1 MHQYRGKLIV
11 HTGSMFSGKTSSLWK
26 DLKRFEIA
34 GYKTMAFKPLIDTR
48 TETTEIKSHDDD
60 FLEAISIEKLE
71 DLLDF
76 VKSHEVDII
85 GIDEFQF
92 IKKEEDNLLE
102 ILNELLKK
110 GYTIV
115 LAGLDM
121 DSEAVA
127 FENIKEVLPWA
138 DHVTKHHAVCSHCGN
153 DAWVSYRY
161 SGESGRILIG
171 SQDHYEPLCR
181 SCYNIQKQKDLAKKD
196 QIKLEI
202 NGK

>member
-34 GYKTMAFKPLIDTR
+34 GYKTQAFKPLLDTR
-48 TETTEIKSHDDD
+48 TSTTEIKSHDDN
-60 FLEAISIEKLE
+60 FLEAISIEQ
-71 DLLDF
+71 LDELKYF
-76 VKSHEVDII
+76 VKDHEIDVI

-92 IKKEEDNLLE
+92 LKTDKN
-102 ILNELLKK
+102 ILNILEELLQK
-110 GYTIV
+110 GLTLV

-121 DSEAVA
+121 DSEGVA

-138 DHVTKHHAVCSHCGN
+138 DYITKHHAVCSHCGV

-161 SGESGRILIG
+161 SGESGRIVIG
-171 SQDHYEPLCR
+171 SEDHYAPLCKT
-181 SCYNIQKQKDLAKKD
+181 CYQIQKEEDLAKKD
-196 QIKLEI
+196 QIALKMNRE
-202 NGK
+202 